1 MKRLPC
7 LALALCIAAEPTAA
21 QEQLAYDVPRGWTS
35 TQDPQS
41 GLVTLAPPG
50 LQPPQVGVISVYRP
64 EAFAGTAQDFHRLI
78 VSRSTTNARVLESM
92 PPATVGA
99 LQVTN
104 IHQQMP
110 DGVQFWTR
118 IYTGRWADRGQ
129 AIILITNAPDLLA
142 RFTPAADSMMSRI
155 VVPQAVAAPP
165 APAQPQSAPAA
176 APTNTGAP
184 VAALPGSS
192 TFGDYAYVA
201 PAGWTS
207 QPSGNGLWIVSPP
220 GPSGERCTIGLWPM
234 APASGDLSAD
244 AQRAWAQVFSG
255 LAIRPD
261 DPLNRTLLVRGL
273 APQGWEYVVL
283 RRPIVSPN
291 DRESSLGG
299 TVMVAKLG
307 DRDAIVSF
315 FSGDPRHSVCYQYGY
330 SFHPEVW
337 PRFFASLRFRNW
349 TGPAATALAQRVQGG
364 WQSIGTSTGGGAV
377 LQYAFTPSGRYA
389 FFGVGQRYMVLSHFD
404 AVVWTSPTFG
414 DGSYVIRGNELT
426 LRPDHGGAPDPFLF
440 RLEQVS
446 EDGGRTWTEKLF
458 LMQPTRVTTIDGTT
472 LHDNEIALERRNP

>member
-234 APASGDLSAD
+234 APATSDLSAD

-283 RRPIVSPN
+283 RRPIVSPT
-291 DRESSLGG
+291 DRDSSLGG
-299 TVMVAKLG
+299 
-307 DRDAIVSF
+307 
-315 FSGDPRHSVCYQYGY
+315 DP
-330 SFHPEVW
+330 
-337 PRFFASLRFRNW
+337 
-349 TGPAATALAQRVQGG
+349 
-364 WQSIGTSTGGGAV
+364 
-377 LQYAFTPSGRYA
+377 
-389 FFGVGQRYMVLSHFD
+389 
-404 AVVWTSPTFG
+404 
-414 DGSYVIRGNELT
+414 
-426 LRPDHGGAPDPFLF
+426 
-440 RLEQVS
+440 
-446 EDGGRTWTEKLF
+446 
-458 LMQPTRVTTIDGTT
+458 
-472 LHDNEIALERRNP
+472 